1 MKWIK
6 YIGGFLILM
15 VAVIISLS
23 GIISLFENIVNPI
36 FTEIIGGILTI
47 VIGLY
52 VGKIGL
58 RLFKQERFKFW

>member
-1 MKWIK
+1 
-6 YIGGFLILM
+6 M